1 MGSSSVG
8 WDPFSIIKHK
18 QKRRCDRMEKR
29 IDWGKLV
36 EGAINGSS
44 GRSQSGLRKHIVEVL
59 DEVPEAAREKLQGQ
73 SIGVWAQV
81 LRAVLVEKYP
91 EHKGDN
97 NLYNKIRVNISSWKK
112 RFEYDKETKSVKYL
126 NW

>member
-1 MGSSSVG
+1 
-8 WDPFSIIKHK
+8 
-18 QKRRCDRMEKR
+18 MEKR